1 MPGGALVVLSC
12 CGAIRT
18 ELVATWEWC
27 ELFSKLQD
35 WCESC
40 AFYSPGFV
48 LPSLATSG
56 VGIRGLLLAT
66 FTFKPFNLESE
77 NKK

>member
-27 ELFSKLQD
+27 ELYKKLQ
-35 WCESC
+35 
-40 AFYSPGFV
+40 V
-48 LPSLATSG
+48 LC
-56 VGIRGLLLAT
+56 GICGLLLTWIRVAILGHLGCG
-66 FTFKPFNLESE
+66 NARSGLGHIDIQAI
-77 NKK
+77 